1 MRSVCDRRGVSER
14 AARVATSAPRPPSR
28 AGAPTS
34 GGPPPSVARLLDLQR
49 SAGNAAVARLLRAPL
64 TAPPTAP
71 GPASASP
78 GATTARARFEAQLR
92 NRWGVASVRAG
103 TEADQLAEMRRMTPS
118 AQPAPG
124 SIGAWQAWDPGPDS
138 DLYDDIL
145 DAFEAMGAALGG
157 IPEVNDLRFAA
168 TDYENVGG
176 TAQAR
181 PRHGATYGSGLLNVF
196 SLIERMSWNLPDG
209 RSSAGAPAAVSS
221 GSASDS
227 RRRILVH
234 ELSHG
239 VFERFGNPSLAG
251 GSTQLFADWAQA
263 GGWVNGR
270 LEQNGT
276 PLTAA
281 NWNNDW
287 PEQPV
292 SAYATANL
300 MEDFAESL
308 MCFVERPEVLRD
320 RSPARYRFIVSRLG
334 AWRGGLR
341 AARPFTRPLLRP
353 GPRGDFV
360 GPSDDA
366 RYA

>member
-1 MRSVCDRRGVSER
+1 MLLVCDRRAVSER
-14 AARVATSAPRPPSR
+14 DSRIATPASRPPLRERSR
-28 AGAPTS
+28 PG
-34 GGPPPSVARLLDLQR
+34 GGPPPAVARLLDLQR

-64 TAPPTAP
+64 TASPTTTT
-71 GPASASP
+71 PAP
-78 GATTARARFEAQLR
+78 GATSARARFEAQLR
-92 NRWGVASVRAG
+92 NRWSVASVRAA
-103 TEADQLAEMRRMTPS
+103 TEADQLAEMRRMTPQ
-118 AQPAPG
+118 ADPAPS
-124 SIGAWQAWDPGPDS
+124 SISAWQGWDPGPDS
-138 DLYDDIL
+138 DLYYDIL

-168 TDYENVGG
+168 TDYENVTG
-176 TAQAR
+176 TAEAR
-181 PRHGATYGSGLLNVF
+181 PSHGATYGAGLLNVF
-196 SLIERMSWNLPDG
+196 SRIEGMSWGLPDG
-209 RSSAGAPAAVSS
+209 RSSAGAPAGVSF

-251 GSTQLFADWAQA
+251 GNVQLFADWAQA

-276 PLTAA
+276 PLTRA

-292 SAYATANL
+292 SQYAATHNP

-320 RSPARYRFIVSRLG
+320 RSPARHQFIVSRLG

-341 AARPFTRPLLRP
+341 AATSLTRPLLRP

-360 GPSDDA
+360 GPSGDA

>member
-1 MRSVCDRRGVSER
+1 M
-14 AARVATSAPRPPSR
+14 
-28 AGAPTS
+28 
-34 GGPPPSVARLLDLQR
+34 
-49 SAGNAAVARLLRAPL
+49 
-64 TAPPTAP
+64 
-71 GPASASP
+71 
-78 GATTARARFEAQLR
+78 
-92 NRWGVASVRAG
+92 RAG

-181 PRHGATYGSGLLNVF
+181 PRHGATYGAGLLNVF

-209 RSSAGAPAAVSS
+209 RSVRRRPGGSAPA
-221 GSASDS
+221 
-227 RRRILVH
+227 RRRTA
-234 ELSHG
+234 
-239 VFERFGNPSLAG
+239 AG
-251 GSTQLFADWAQA
+251 GSSSTSSRTACSSASATRRWPAGHQLFADWAQA